1 MITFI
6 LPGYSSHNRD
16 WVLETAQKLKLG
28 HEVRPVL
35 WDHWT
40 DSEKSFRPE
49 SKAQDVVDV
58 LLKDKCNIIAKSVG
72 TLVTALTLQQIPD
85 RIEKI
90 ILCGIPSVSEKR
102 LEIFKDAFKN
112 FPPEK
117 VVCFQN
123 FKDPLAS
130 FGEIKE
136 FMSKVN
142 PKIRVIEKPRSDH
155 NYPYSSNFQE
165 FLSNS

>member
-6 LPGYSSHNRD
+6 FPGYSAHNKG
-16 WVLETAQKLKLG
+16 WVLEVAKNLTIEG
-28 HEVRPVL
+28 EIRPIL

-40 DSEKSFRPE
+40 DPEKSFKAK
-49 SKAQDVVDV
+49 SKAQNVVDV

-72 TLVTALTLQQIPD
+72 TLVATLTLQQIPD

-102 LEIFKDAFKN
+102 LEIFKNAFKN

-123 FKDPLAS
+123 SKDPLAS
-130 FGEIKE
+130 FGEVKE

-142 PKIRVIEKPRSDH
+142 PEIKVVEKPRSDH
-155 NYPYSSNFQE
+155 SYPYFSDFQE
-165 FLSNS
+165 FLSE